1 MKKSGIQGERL
12 VGLFM
17 LAVLLI
23 NPPLILIFDRPTTLA
38 GLPILYLYLFVAW
51 AALIALLV
59 VVSELVSD
67 ADLDGD
73 MPDPGVEQLDLEDS
87 QKGD

>member
-12 VGLFM
+12 IGLFL
-17 LAVLLI
+17 LAILLI
-23 NPPLILIFDRPTTLA
+23 NPPLILIFDRPTTFA
-38 GLPILYLYLFVAW
+38 GFPILYLYLFVAW
-51 AALIALLV
+51 ATLIGLLV
-59 VVSELVSD
+59 VVSELASD

-73 MPDPGVEQLDLEDS
+73 MPEAGAEPSDYEDL